1 MKENKPDLSFL
12 LDKYQSF
19 RQGKINVDHFL
30 ESFPTAEELSEVML
44 ILGAMGEQIDR
55 LDQRPVTIYAPDRR
69 KMAK

>member
-19 RQGKINVDHFL
+19 RQGQIDVDHFL

-55 LDQRPVTIYAPDRR
+55 LDQRPVTIYASDRS